1 MREEARVARARY
13 LERIAIY
20 RAHGHDRLAAAR
32 FVVDRAGPVSGP
44 VLDVG
49 TGTGLLALEFA
60 RRGFRVV
67 SVDVSADE
75 QRIAV
80 LNAEHQHVASRV
92 GFVRANAGRL
102 GFRDAAFGCA
112 AMMDILHHLEDAAP
126 ILAEAIRVVRPG
138 GTLVVAEFTRQGLA
152 LVDRVHREEGRVHPV
167 GPVTLAQAAALLE
180 TRGLV
185 RRVTAEAHEHA
196 VVVFERPRDR

>member
-67 SVDVSADE
+67 SVDVSAEE
-75 QRIAV
+75 QRIAA
-80 LNAEHQHVASRV
+80 LNAEHQHAASGVR
-92 GFVRANAGRL
+92 FVLANAGRL

-126 ILAEAIRVVRPG
+126 ILTEAIRVVRPG